1 MLSSFLTFLLFCIAL
16 SADTFTAG
24 LSYGSSG
31 VRIPAPSKLI
41 LALVSGLMF
50 TLSVFFSVFLSA
62 HFPEKAVLLLS
73 FLIFFCLSLY
83 KAMMPCPSG
92 AAADADRKKHWPELL
107 PPIPFP
113 AGLTMQSPLSFL

>member
-50 TLSVFFSVFLSA
+50 TLSVFFSVFLCSFISA
-62 HFPEKAVLLLS
+62 FCRRS
-73 FLIFFCLSLY
+73 FCF
-83 KAMMPCPSG
+83 
-92 AAADADRKKHWPELL
+92 
-107 PPIPFP
+107 
-113 AGLTMQSPLSFL
+113 

>member
-50 TLSVFFSVFLSA
+50 TLSVFFSVFYVDSQNIVSLQNGMQAVESA
-62 HFPEKAVLLLS
+62 
-73 FLIFFCLSLY
+73 I
-83 KAMMPCPSG
+83 
-92 AAADADRKKHWPELL
+92 
-107 PPIPFP
+107 
-113 AGLTMQSPLSFL
+113 AG

>member
-50 TLSVFFSVFLSA
+50 TLSVFSPFFSQC
-62 HFPEKAVLLLS
+62 
-73 FLIFFCLSLY
+73 IF
-83 KAMMPCPSG
+83 
-92 AAADADRKKHWPELL
+92 RKKQSFFF
-107 PPIPFP
+107 PF
-113 AGLTMQSPLSFL
+113 